1 MPRLIPD
8 TDDLARMTPAQKAKI
23 RRYIARVALELD
35 KYAGELVD
43 TKRAQRQRDLIAWG
57 EAIRQHAR
65 NLEASRPPEPP
76 HLIEA
81 RRQALLDAIR

>member
-1 MPRLIPD
+1 MPRIIPD
-8 TDDLARMTPAQKAKI
+8 QDDLARMTPSQKAKV

-35 KYAGELVD
+35 NYAGELID
-43 TKRAQRQRDLIAWG
+43 SRRAQRQRDLVAWG

-65 NLEASRPPEPP
+65 NLEAARPPEPP

-81 RRQALLDAIR
+81 RRQTLLDATR